1 MKTTTRKA
9 RQEGKGRKMI
19 LLHEKSGVFN
29 DYTLHPNATEANI
42 SKMAADCTNRKAILT
57 LVAVLPLNEQAD
69 AARIEAG
76 ARIISTD
83 FVDAPHQ
90 TERWWKTFKADYP
103 ALWKRSERTAHN
115 FLTAIGALS
124 TPGKKGKA

>member
-1 MKTTTRKA
+1 MTTTTRKA
-9 RQEGKGRKMI
+9 RQEGKGRKIRPKRAWIVENGHCATMHPHKFGYTGKFTEY
-19 LLHEKSGVFN
+19 LL
-29 DYTLHPNATEANI
+29 
-42 SKMAADCTNRKAILT
+42 
-57 LVAVLPLNEQAD
+57 LPLNEQAD

-115 FLTAIGALS
+115 FLSAIGALS
-124 TPGKKGKA
+124 TPGKKEKGAP